1 MLTRQRAG
9 VARSQTSTRAG
20 VLAYAQTPDSP
31 QAPVLR
37 PSSRASSVTVLTYG
51 NLRPCSR
58 LSDAGFAAYGE
69 MDQDPDEQ
77 GDPLSGMDVIVRNAG
92 LSIDV
97 PVDAIERPASAMER
111 PASAMERP
119 SSAMERPAS
128 AMTGMQPY
136 WVLPTTALSVAP
148 PTISV
153 PTSSVA
159 HTRPAGV
166 SRTSG
171 GQYLGL
177 NYHKSYK
184 GPGPQPPGYLPVGAN
199 YEEDSDKRQEKT
211 MQLLR
216 RARHT
221 GANSEQETEIA
232 NHQQETGSW
241 LDGPQDPVRSP
252 AEQRRVGNT
261 RPVCR
266 LRWTPTVPHYLNNL
280 QRYALTSGCTKFC
293 PGRRF
298 VDFVCRSDA
307 YLLSDKQRQADE
319 RFYPKSNKLHFSRTS
334 KAAEPG
340 AFEPY
345 IMQVGYNFFSKDQV
359 PNLNLKLNPNSL
371 VCTRSCPDT

>member
-20 VLAYAQTPDSP
+20 VHAYAQTPDSP
-31 QAPVLR
+31 QAPGLR
-37 PSSRASSVTVLTYG
+37 PSSRASTVLTYG

-58 LSDAGFAAYGE
+58 LSDAGSAAYGE

-77 GDPLSGMDVIVRNAG
+77 GDPLSGMDGIVRNAD
-92 LSIDV
+92 LIHV
-97 PVDAIERPASAMER
+97 PVDAIERPVSAMER
-111 PASAMERP
+111 PV
-119 SSAMERPAS
+119 S

-136 WVLPTTALSVAP
+136 WVRPTSALSAAP

-171 GQYLGL
+171 GKYLGL
-177 NYHKSYK
+177 NYHK
-184 GPGPQPPGYLPVGAN
+184 GPGPPTGAN
-199 YEEDSDKRQEKT
+199 YEEDQRQEKT
-211 MQLLR
+211 RQL
-216 RARHT
+216 RARLTSVNKLNT
-221 GANSEQETEIA
+221 GANCEQETPNYE
-232 NHQQETGSW
+232 QETPNCEQEAGSW
-241 LDGPQDPVRSP
+241 LDGPRGLMRSSSP
-252 AEQRRVGNT
+252 AKQWSEGNT
-261 RPVCR
+261 RPVGR
-266 LRWTPTVPHYLNNL
+266 LRWTPTEPHYLNNL

-307 YLLSDKQRQADE
+307 YLLSDQQRQADE

-334 KAAEPG
+334 KATEPG

-345 IMQVGYNFFSKDQV
+345 IMQVIFFSKVQV
-359 PNLNLKLNPNSL
+359 PNLNLKLNPN
-371 VCTRSCPDT
+371 